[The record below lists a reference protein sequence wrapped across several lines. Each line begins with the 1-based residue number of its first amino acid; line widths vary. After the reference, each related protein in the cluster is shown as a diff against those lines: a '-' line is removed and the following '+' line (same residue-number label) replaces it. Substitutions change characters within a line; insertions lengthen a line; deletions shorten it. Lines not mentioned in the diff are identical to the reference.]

1 MKLVSSKNYGYLI
14 LDRANSIILPYF
26 DTSSII
32 GKSIKAI
39 KLSLWVLDI
48 KPKFPEKVQITINLF
63 NPLTNE
69 IKDGLSAFIYPKD
82 GNYVSFNLPLELF
95 EKAVGTNNRFLI
107 KIVDTVPKI
116 VFAGPNQSGTTN
128 DPKLN
133 IEYSENTI
141 PIPLPLEFFKIIG
154 NIQNLQI
161 NYGGGNNMATN
172 QDSKKENIFDKF
184 FWKFLIPVAVVVV
197 GAYLIYY
204 FGIK

>member
-1 MKLVSSKNYGYLI
+1 MGVKNHTVTAHCHCEHSEAIFLFIRLLSIVGFLSKELDYNY
-14 LDRANSIILPYF
+14 
-26 DTSSII
+26 
-32 GKSIKAI
+32 K
-39 KLSLWVLDI
+39 
-48 KPKFPEKVQITINLF
+48 
-63 NPLTNE
+63 LTNE